1 MRAVLLA
8 GLLTAA
14 AGFVPL
20 LLLSAE
26 SSAALV
32 VLGTGIVGCGF
43 GLTFPPATAVI
54 MNDLGTEKA
63 GDGAALNQLAR
74 QVGGALGVAIVG
86 SVFAAIYA
94 AQVADDSRV
103 PAAAK
108 ESIQDAT
115 GVASRLHGA
124 ARVDLLHDAV
134 TSFDVAARWGI
145 AVCMAAVL
153 LSAASAAIG
162 LSGVTPAKR

>member
-1 MRAVLLA
+1 M
-8 GLLTAA
+8 
-14 AGFVPL
+14 
-20 LLLSAE
+20 
-26 SSAALV
+26 
-32 VLGTGIVGCGF
+32 

-54 MNDLGTEKA
+54 MNDLGLEKA
-63 GDGAALNQLAR
+63 GHGAAVNQLAR
-74 QVGGALGVAIVG
+74 QVGGALGVVVVG

-108 ESIQDAT
+108 ESFEDAT
-115 GVASRLHGA
+115 DVATRLHGA

-134 TSFDVAARWGI
+134 TSFDVAARWGL
-145 AVCMAAVL
+145 AVCMAGVL

-162 LSGVTPAKR
+162 LQA